1 MGAPKGTV
9 DLGALMRARGSII
22 GTVLRPRPLDEKIQ
36 ATQAFARDV
45 LPLVAAGKVKP
56 VVDAALPMARV
67 REAHERMEKNE
78 SFGKLVLLP

>member
-1 MGAPKGTV
+1 MGAPKGTI
-9 DLGALMRARGSII
+9 DLGALMRARGTLV
-22 GTVLRPRPLDEKIQ
+22 GTVLRPRPLEEKIQ

-45 LPLVAAGKVKP
+45 VPLVAAGKVKP
-56 VVDAALPMARV
+56 VVDAALPMGKV